1 MRYHF
6 FLHYGW
12 FLQNFEKDFIPT
24 LLHTTVTLAQGV
36 STGDIP
42 DKTFPLLIGK
52 RFDAIQTQI
61 IVGNQF
67 RIQENLHCASVE
79 SAAAASIFNLTD

>member
-24 LLHTTVTLAQGV
+24 LLHMTVAKDRVDNNEFKKYLTYV
-36 STGDIP
+36 IN
-42 DKTFPLLIGK
+42 DKI
-52 RFDAIQTQI
+52 
-61 IVGNQF
+61 
-67 RIQENLHCASVE
+67 E
-79 SAAAASIFNLTD
+79 